1 MAVVVEVFDDLV
13 PPDEAVQSHSGGD
26 GEAIDTQS
34 FAFDTRGEEEPL
46 IEAPVEQLVEVT
58 RVEAEPVDE
67 TPIEVG
73 QDPVELSS
81 PPSE

>member
-1 MAVVVEVFDDLV
+1 MVEVFDDLV

-46 IEAPVEQLVEVT
+46 IEAPVEQLVE
-58 RVEAEPVDE
+58 
-67 TPIEVG
+67 
-73 QDPVELSS
+73 
-81 PPSE
+81 